1 MIGWLGSS
9 AQVVAKFKRQIITLI
24 SAIRYGDQCKRV
36 ESNLRRLL
44 VVLSASRNQRIAGR
58 SSSRPIKYSM
68 VSISRVEA
76 NTARSVK
83 GQNQRG
89 WRMALIIA
97 AIERKYRA

>member
-1 MIGWLGSS
+1 MVGWLGSS
-9 AQVVAKFKRQIITLI
+9 ARLVVNFKRQIVTPI
-24 SAIRYGDQCKRV
+24 SAIRYGAQRKKV
-36 ESNLRRLL
+36 ESSRWRLL
-44 VVLSASRNQRIAGR
+44 VLLSASRNQRIAGR

-68 VSISRVEA
+68 VSISSVEV

-97 AIERKYRA
+97 AIER